1 MECDTAIADLTWNT
15 FSPFI
20 SAVLYLQTFFIE
32 IEELDGA
39 AAMFVCVGGKVKQTL
54 V

>member
-1 MECDTAIADLTWNT
+1 MEWDTAIADLTWNI

-20 SAVLYLQTFFIE
+20 SAVLYLQTFSVE

-39 AAMFVCVGGKVKQTL
+39 AAVCVCGKVKQTL
-54 V
+54 E